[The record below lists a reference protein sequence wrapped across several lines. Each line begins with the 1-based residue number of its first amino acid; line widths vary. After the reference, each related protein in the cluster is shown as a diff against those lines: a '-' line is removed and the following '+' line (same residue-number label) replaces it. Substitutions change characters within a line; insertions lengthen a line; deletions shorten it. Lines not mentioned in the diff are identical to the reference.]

1 MNIKIRIPSNL
12 TISQIKKGTYYD
24 AINDKSHDDTFHVP
38 TVEEIRLAIK
48 YADIPFIQNKPYVS
62 SELVENSENEIKSL
76 VFANYYNKYDF
87 REITIEKDSK
97 STYYFLI
104 KIDY

>member
-1 MNIKIRIPSNL
+1 MNIKLRIPSNL
-12 TISQIKKGTYYD
+12 TINQIKKGTYYD
-24 AINDKSHDDTFHVP
+24 AVNDKSYDDTFHVP
-38 TVEEIRLAIK
+38 SIEEIKIAIK

-62 SELVENSENEIKSL
+62 NELVKDSENEIKCL
-76 VFANYYNKYDF
+76 VFVNYYNKYDF
-87 REITIEKDSK
+87 KEIKMDKNSK

>member
-1 MNIKIRIPSNL
+1 MIIKTRIPSNL

-24 AINDKSHDDTFHVP
+24 AINDKSHDDTFHIP
-38 TVEEIRLAIK
+38 TVEEIRLAIR
-48 YADIPFIQNKPYVS
+48 YSGTPFIQNKPYVS

-76 VFANYYNKYDF
+76 VFVNYYNKYDF